1 MLPHPLTSFETQR
14 NYQNEPRLT
23 GAYSRNNLP
32 KIKGSAYVIF
42 LHEYANIGT
51 IGMLFMLK
59 PDSNLSKKL
68 SFNCLNKSP
77 LKIMKNVFYSILKAL
92 FVLKIFK
99 FVA

>member
-14 NYQNEPRLT
+14 NYQNKPRLI

-51 IGMLFMLK
+51 IWNAIYVKTGLQPF
-59 PDSNLSKKL
+59 KKTW
-68 SFNCLNKSP
+68 F
-77 LKIMKNVFYSILKAL
+77 
-92 FVLKIFK
+92 
-99 FVA
+99 